1 MWYIRSAQI
10 RKVTLGILL
19 IGLFFLVAC
28 GQAAPATPE
37 PTEAPATDVGGT
49 GAEATDTPVPDVEP
63 TQPPAGDS
71 KPAAGRLAV
80 AMSPPVHELV
90 LAWMGTT
97 SDANLNARHFV
108 EPLVETDNQTGEL
121 VSGLATDWEMT
132 SPDGKTWT
140 FKLKEGVPFHNGFG
154 EFSAQDV
161 PHTLAMN
168 TQDEAIGTDTSLLR
182 DLLGETEEEM
192 RQNVETPDDQTVVF
206 NLLEPRSD
214 MGFIASAQQGNMLMY
229 SKAQWDQEGEEGYN
243 SQPAGTGSWQLVGRQ
258 LGQSIDFEAV
268 ENHWRKT
275 PEFKELQ
282 LRWVTEAATRLAM
295 ILSGEV
301 QMSEV
306 DRDLHKEA
314 VAQGKEVVNSQLPA
328 VAFGFVIGGV
338 YHPDMPTYDPD
349 VPAVNVKV
357 REAINR
363 AINRQE
369 LIDTLL
375 AGQAE
380 LHKVWGYHPSMDGW
394 NPEWDAKFDEM
405 YSYDPERA
413 RQALQEAGFEGFK
426 VTVVIT
432 SLPGAPEMIDAAQ
445 ALDLY
450 LKDIGVQSETV
461 EMEFARLREQH
472 YRPAQTHNLI
482 YPIRGTYRPQDVTLR
497 FYNISGEQGFHRA
510 VPDKILD
517 EKYEQYVDSV
527 DPEERERLLQ
537 EIGDFKLENYVD
549 VPVAWIPGQIVVDPA
564 AVAEYVFPGNI
575 NGIFSHFEHA
585 RPAR

>member
-258 LGQSIDFEAV
+258 LG
-268 ENHWRKT
+268 
-275 PEFKELQ
+275 
-282 LRWVTEAATRLAM
+282 
-295 ILSGEV
+295 
-301 QMSEV
+301 
-306 DRDLHKEA
+306 
-314 VAQGKEVVNSQLPA
+314 
-328 VAFGFVIGGV
+328 
-338 YHPDMPTYDPD
+338 
-349 VPAVNVKV
+349 
-357 REAINR
+357 
-363 AINRQE
+363 
-369 LIDTLL
+369 
-375 AGQAE
+375 
-380 LHKVWGYHPSMDGW
+380 
-394 NPEWDAKFDEM
+394 
-405 YSYDPERA
+405 
-413 RQALQEAGFEGFK
+413 
-426 VTVVIT
+426 
-432 SLPGAPEMIDAAQ
+432 
-445 ALDLY
+445 
-450 LKDIGVQSETV
+450 
-461 EMEFARLREQH
+461 
-472 YRPAQTHNLI
+472 
-482 YPIRGTYRPQDVTLR
+482 
-497 FYNISGEQGFHRA
+497 
-510 VPDKILD
+510 
-517 EKYEQYVDSV
+517 
-527 DPEERERLLQ
+527 
-537 EIGDFKLENYVD
+537 
-549 VPVAWIPGQIVVDPA
+549 
-564 AVAEYVFPGNI
+564 
-575 NGIFSHFEHA
+575 
-585 RPAR
+585 